1 MAAVSVKG
9 SIEQT
14 HNYGVF
20 AERRLDCMA
29 RFSLLSFYDCI
40 PKLTIVTSNL
50 HGNDFS
56 VLLSFLQNPYGSLY
70 YYCSYCYQSQQER
83 LFENIGLYNFNQE
96 RIKGLI
102 SLIFAHR

>member
-20 AERRLDCMA
+20 AERRLDCMT
-29 RFSLLSFYDCI
+29 RFSLLSFYDYI
-40 PKLTIVTSNL
+40 PKLTNVTNNL
-50 HGNDFS
+50 
-56 VLLSFLQNPYGSLY
+56 LLSFLHNPYRSLY
-70 YYCSYCYQSQQER
+70 YYCSYCYQSQYER
-83 LFENIGLYNFNQE
+83 LFENTGLYNFNQE

>member
-29 RFSLLSFYDCI
+29 RFSLLSFYDYI
-40 PKLTIVTSNL
+40 PKLTNVTNNL
-50 HGNDFS
+50 YGRQRFQCFVIFSSEPLRCALLLLLIYTVINHNKSDFS
-56 VLLSFLQNPYGSLY
+56 KIPVSITLTKRG
-70 YYCSYCYQSQQER
+70 
-83 LFENIGLYNFNQE
+83 
-96 RIKGLI
+96 
-102 SLIFAHR
+102 